1 MCIQGACEHRRAAA
15 HPTQCG
21 GSFCSHMR
29 PAHLLSRS
37 LSPTAHTRRKSG
49 VRASSSAAPFA
60 QPSPAPLATPALP
73 ELGLTS
79 GPPARHGQESAT
91 QPLHHQGVT
100 RRLMKIPLTPSR
112 MKQIKVKQKQTK
124 KNRRTPEKG
133 CGSRQMPS
141 RLFIC
146 KQAAFRSKCFHILS
160 KRYRIILKIDTSY
173 ITTYNFGIE
182 NKYPAPFPCP
192 LLPFAPHKVHS

>member
-15 HPTQCG
+15 HPTQCR

-37 LSPTAHTRRKSG
+37 LALSAHTRRKSG
-49 VRASSSAAPFA
+49 VRASGSAAQIA

-79 GPPARHGQESAT
+79 GPPARRGQESST

-100 RRLMKIPLTPSR
+100 HRLMKSHSPLQNVTNQS
-112 MKQIKVKQKQTK
+112 KTKTK
-124 KNRRTPEKG
+124 KRTGEHQRKVVVLG
-133 CGSRQMPS
+133 KCLAASS
-141 RLFIC
+141 FAS
-146 KQAAFRSKCFHILS
+146 KQYFAQNVSIFFQNAIELS
-160 KRYRIILKIDTSY
+160 LK
-173 ITTYNFGIE
+173 
-182 NKYPAPFPCP
+182 
-192 LLPFAPHKVHS
+192 